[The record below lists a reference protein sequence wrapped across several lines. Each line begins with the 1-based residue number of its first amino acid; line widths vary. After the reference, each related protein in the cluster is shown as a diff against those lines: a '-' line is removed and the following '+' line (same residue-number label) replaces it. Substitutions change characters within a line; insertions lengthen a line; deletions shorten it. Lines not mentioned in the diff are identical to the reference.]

1 MATSKWIISRTA
13 CLVNSSLV
21 CLFLRDVMVIFL
33 PILLQWHRMEQRHK
47 PCAHPR
53 ATSHCRK
60 TMLLMDSLCA
70 FVMSTAFM
78 LITWETISYVF
89 CISLPAHCAF
99 RCGMCLSQ
107 SDIMHLSS
115 YASSLGDCGS
125 MCRALLHLPLMP
137 ITYPL
142 SITAHVNA
150 MLPPAHMLV
159 TRKQT

>member
-13 CLVNSSLV
+13 CLVTSSLV

-47 PCAHPR
+47 PCGHPR

-89 CISLPAHCAF
+89 CISLPAESLCISLWDVLVSEWHHALELLRLFF
-99 RCGMCLSQ
+99 RRLWQ
-107 SDIMHLSS
+107 HVSS
-115 YASSLGDCGS
+115 ITSSSLDAYNVS
-125 MCRALLHLPLMP
+125 
-137 ITYPL
+137 
-142 SITAHVNA
+142 SIHHSTC
-150 MLPPAHMLV
+150 
-159 TRKQT
+159 